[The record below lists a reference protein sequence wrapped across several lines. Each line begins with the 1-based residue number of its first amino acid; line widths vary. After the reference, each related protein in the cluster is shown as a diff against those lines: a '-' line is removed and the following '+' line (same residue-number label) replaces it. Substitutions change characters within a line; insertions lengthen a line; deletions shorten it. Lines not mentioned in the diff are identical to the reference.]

1 MKQKLKVLQIKVNFF
16 SSFWRCLALSLLHLP
31 NKALLAP
38 PPFTSSGPLSA
49 RPRRTMGKWV
59 FFQQPALPP
68 LLCVAPVFS
77 QMIFQFERKMPA
89 RVRSVGA
96 ASYLNRWH
104 PEARACQC
112 VAMETGRMTG
122 ISRSR
127 LLSCLLFP
135 LLPPSPVLTTCRA
148 PTCCGSAALRL

>member
-1 MKQKLKVLQIKVNFF
+1 MKQKLQVLQIKVYFF
-16 SSFWRCLALSLLHLP
+16 LRFDVVFPLSLFHLP

-38 PPFTSSGPLSA
+38 PPFTSSGPLSG
-49 RPRRTMGKWV
+49 RPRRMMGRWV
-59 FFQQPALPP
+59 FFQQLVLPP
-68 LLCVAPVFS
+68 LLYVAPVFS

-135 LLPPSPVLTTCRA
+135 LLPPSSVLTTCRA
-148 PTCCGSAALRL
+148 PTWCGSAALRL